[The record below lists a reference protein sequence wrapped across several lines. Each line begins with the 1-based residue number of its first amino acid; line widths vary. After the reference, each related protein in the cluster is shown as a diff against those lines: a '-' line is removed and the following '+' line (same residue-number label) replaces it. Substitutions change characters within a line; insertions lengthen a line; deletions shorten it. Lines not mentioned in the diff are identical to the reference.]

1 MFSSHFEEEAVVLA
15 ATRWPLLSGYLL
27 FAIEITTLAS
37 ETSVFSV
44 CFSIVPSYETPELV
58 MLIIDFFPG
67 LFSRDEYRF
76 SKHLFAR
83 QTHVV

>member
-37 ETSVFSV
+37 ETKFVFLS
-44 CFSIVPSYETPELV
+44 SPDMKRRSL
-58 MLIIDFFPG
+58 
-67 LFSRDEYRF
+67 
-76 SKHLFAR
+76 
-83 QTHVV
+83 